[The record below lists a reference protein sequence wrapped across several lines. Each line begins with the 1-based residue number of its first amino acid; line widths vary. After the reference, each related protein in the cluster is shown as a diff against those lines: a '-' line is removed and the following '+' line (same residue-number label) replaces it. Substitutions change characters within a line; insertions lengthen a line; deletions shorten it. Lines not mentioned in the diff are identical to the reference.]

1 MRGVFIF
8 LLVVLTLGVGA
19 LLLAPNF
26 IPVSAYKGRIE
37 AQASESLGR
46 TVTISDELDLSL
58 FPRFRFTVRDLEVAN
73 AENASDASMLA
84 MEEAALDVALLPLL
98 RGEVQIDRFVLIR
111 PQIYLE
117 RFADGAGNWEIGPAP
132 GAPASDAPAGPQEL
146 RLGDVRIEDG
156 AMTFRDH
163 VSGETYR
170 AEEIDVALSLPS
182 LSAPFDAEG
191 SLVFQ
196 GRPVSIDA
204 RIETLDALRDGREAE
219 ISANATLD
227 DARIEVAADVVAGDA
242 PRFAG
247 RLRASAPSVRNLMEW
262 LAEAPDLPGGLGRLE
277 ISGDM
282 SGTATSIAFAEA
294 RLAFD
299 GIEGGGALNIDWS
312 GARPLLSGA
321 MALTALDLRP
331 YMAPAYGAPAS
342 GAPAADAFPP
352 WSREAIDF
360 TGLRVVDL
368 DFALQAEEMLLPNMT
383 IGDSALN
390 VKLTN
395 GVMTADLTRLS
406 LYEGQGSGAL
416 SVDARR
422 NVASV
427 SANFDLAGLA
437 ARPFMS
443 DAVGVDRVQGTAD
456 LNFAMTTR
464 GASQAEFA
472 ANLNGAGAFNVVD
485 GAIVGVNLA
494 QLARAVG
501 SLTQGDVTAAAAAA
515 QASAAQTDF
524 AEFSASFSAQNGM
537 IRTDDILLLNP
548 YLRMTGG
555 GTVNLPAQ
563 SVDITL
569 RPRIVASAQG
579 QGGDAAGRGLGAP
592 FRITGTFND
601 PKVALATEEVVRG
614 VLRNQLERLLTPEE
628 GEEGAQAEDAGE
640 PDPPRP
646 EDAAI
651 DILRGI
657 LAPDQQNTEEEEGG
671 DVPPPE
677 EAAINLIRGILAP
690 RNKEDNQNTE
700 EPPL

>member
-1 MRGVFIF
+1 MRGVFII
-8 LLVVLTLGVGA
+8 LLVVLALGIGA

-37 AQASESLGR
+37 AQASQSLGR
-46 TVTISDELDLSL
+46 AVTISDDLELSL
-58 FPRFRFTVRDLEVAN
+58 FPHFRFTVRDLAVAN
-73 AENASDASMLA
+73 IENAAEANLIA
-84 MEEAALDVALLPLL
+84 MDEAALDVALLPLL
-98 RGEVQIDRFVLIR
+98 RGDVQINRFVLIR
-111 PQIYLE
+111 PQINLE
-117 RFADGAGNWEIGPAP
+117 RFADGAGNWEL
-132 GAPASDAPAGPQEL
+132 GAPSDQSASDATGPQEL

-170 AEEIDVALSLPS
+170 AEEINVALSLPS
-182 LSAPFDAEG
+182 LSAPFEARGD
-191 SLVFQ
+191 LRFQ
-196 GRPVSIDA
+196 GRPVSVDTRIDS
-204 RIETLDALRDGREAE
+204 LDALRDGREAE
-219 ISANATLD
+219 ISANARLD
-227 DARIEVAADVVAGDA
+227 DARIEFEAAVVAGET
-242 PRFAG
+242 PRFNG
-247 RLRASAPSVRNLMEW
+247 RLSAEAPSVRDLMEW
-262 LAEAPDLPGGLGRLE
+262 LAEAPDLPGGLGPLE
-277 ISGDM
+277 ISGEM
-282 SGTATSIAFAEA
+282 SGTANSISFANA
-294 RLAFD
+294 QLAFD
-299 GIEGGGALNIDWS
+299 GIEGGGALNVDWS
-312 GARPLLSGA
+312 GARPLLSGT
-321 MALTALDLRP
+321 MALSALDLRP
-331 YMAPAYGAPAS
+331 YMAPAGAQAAE
-342 GAPAADAFPP
+342 GTAAADAFPP

-368 DFALQAEEMLLPNMT
+368 DFALQAEEMLLPNLT
-383 IGDSALN
+383 IGESALN
-390 VKLTN
+390 VRLAN

-422 NVASV
+422 NAASV
-427 SANFDLAGLA
+427 SANFDLSGLA
-437 ARPFMS
+437 ARPFMA
-443 DAVGVDRVQGTAD
+443 DAVGMDRIQGTAD

-472 ANLNGAGAFNVVD
+472 ANLNGTGAFNVVD

-501 SLTQGDVTAAAAAA
+501 SLRQGDVAAAAAAA

-524 AEFSASFSAQNGM
+524 AEFSASFAAQNGM

-563 SVDITL
+563 SVDIIL
-569 RPRIVASAQG
+569 RPRVVASAQG
-579 QGGDAAGRGLGAP
+579 QGGAAGDRGLGAP

-601 PKVALATEEVVRG
+601 PRVALATEEVVRG

-640 PDPPRP
+640 ADPPRP

-657 LAPDQQNTEEEEGG
+657 LTPDQQDTEEEEGG

-690 RNKEDNQNTE
+690 RKKEDNQNTE
-700 EPPL
+700 EPPR